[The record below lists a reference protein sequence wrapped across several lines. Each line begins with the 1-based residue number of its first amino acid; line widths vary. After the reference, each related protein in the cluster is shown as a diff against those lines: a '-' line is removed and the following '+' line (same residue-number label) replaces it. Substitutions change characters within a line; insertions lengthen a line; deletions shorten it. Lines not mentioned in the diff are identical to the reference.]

1 MKRMLLVIGAVAAL
15 AVGLI
20 AVTGAGAQEG
30 GGAGS
35 RVGDFVTRL
44 SARLGISED
53 ELTTAVKDV
62 ETDMVNQAVEEG
74 RLTEEQGA
82 AMIEKIEN
90 GPVHFPGNGR
100 HEQRP
105 CRAQAVVVGAA
116 AEVLGLETDELKA
129 KLESGMSLAE
139 VAEEQGM
146 TVEDFTA
153 ALTAE
158 VEAGLQAKVDAG
170 EITQEQMDRLLEGFT
185 SHVDKLINFHPEPG
199 APGPCRGH
207 QGPPPEGEPAS
218 QS

>member
-1 MKRMLLVIGAVAAL
+1 MKRMLLAIGAVVAL

-30 GGAGS
+30 IGPGS

-53 ELTTAVKDV
+53 ELAAAVKDV
-62 ETDMVNQAVEEG
+62 EIDMVNEGVEEG

-100 HEQRP
+100 HQRP
-105 CRAQAVVVGAA
+105 CRAQAFVIEAV
-116 AEVLGLETDELKA
+116 AEVLDMEVGQVEG
-129 KLESGMSLAE
+129 KLNAGMSLAE
-139 VAEEQGM
+139 IAEEQDM

-153 ALTAE
+153 ALTDE

-170 EITQEQMDRLLEGFT
+170 RITQAQMDRLLEGFT
-185 SHVDKLINFHPEPG
+185 SHVDRMINFHPEPG
-199 APGPCRGH
+199 FPGQCHGHRPPANGDPAP
-207 QGPPPEGEPAS
+207 